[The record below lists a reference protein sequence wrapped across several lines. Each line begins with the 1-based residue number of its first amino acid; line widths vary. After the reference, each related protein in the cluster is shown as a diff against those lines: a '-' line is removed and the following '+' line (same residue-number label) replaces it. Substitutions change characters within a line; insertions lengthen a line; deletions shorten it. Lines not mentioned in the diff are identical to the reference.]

1 MPSRCGDHPGVM
13 YELRDRFPGAA
24 GYLNTSSIGL
34 PPDRAVSDLQ
44 QAIKE
49 WQDGRATAP
58 GYDRYIDE
66 ARRLFAGML
75 SVPPEWVAIGSQ
87 VSALVALLATSLEP
101 GSRVL
106 CAEGEFTS
114 VTFPFLVR
122 DDLDVSFL
130 PLDELAAGVH
140 SGIDLVAFSVVQS
153 ADGRVADSD
162 AIATAAQ
169 SNGALTL
176 VDATQA
182 AGWLPLQAAQF
193 DVVVVGAYKWLL
205 SPRGTAFMTVR
216 PDLLP
221 RIRPVYAGWYAGEEP
236 WNSIYDPPLRLAAD
250 ARRLDLSPAWMAW
263 LGTASAL
270 RFLEPIGVAAINEHN
285 VGLANDFRTR
295 IGLPGSNSAIVAVR
309 LQPDFDETR
318 LAGLS
323 TAIRAGALRV
333 AFHLYNNSDDVDRL
347 TTAVEGSVVGP

>member
-1 MPSRCGDHPGVM
+1 MLTAMDH
-13 YELRDRFPGAA
+13 LREHFPGAA

-34 PPDRAVSDLQ
+34 PPDHAIADLQ
-44 QAIKE
+44 QAIE
-49 WQDGRATAP
+49 NWQNGRATAP
-58 GYDRYIDE
+58 DYDRYIAE
-66 ARRLFAGML
+66 SRQLFASML

-87 VSALVALLATSLEP
+87 VSALVGLLATSLEP

-122 DDLDVSFL
+122 DDLEVTFL
-130 PLDELAAGVH
+130 PLDELA
-140 SGIDLVAFSVVQS
+140 SGIDREIDLVAFSVVQS
-153 ADGRVADSD
+153 ADGRVADCD
-162 AIATAAQ
+162 AISAAARN
-169 SNGALTL
+169 SGALTL

-216 PDLLP
+216 PELLP
-221 RIRPVYAGWYAGEEP
+221 QIRPVYAGWYAGAEP
-236 WNSIYDPPLRLAAD
+236 WETIYDPPLRLAD
-250 ARRLDLSPAWMAW
+250 NARRLDLSPAWLSW

-270 RFLEPIGVAAINEHN
+270 RFLEPIGVAAIHEHN
-285 VGLANDFRTR
+285 VGLANDFRTAV
-295 IGLPGSNSAIVAVR
+295 GLPAGNSAIVALR
-309 LQPDFDETR
+309 LDSTFDGSR
-318 LAGLS
+318 LTGLS

-333 AFHLYNNSDDVDRL
+333 AFHLYNNSDDVDQL
-347 TTAVEGSVVGP
+347 TTAVQGFVADRPLL